1 MLFSV
6 TMMMVIMTDV
16 GIDRGI
22 SKGRCDQEKEG
33 IEGDE
38 FHGNMIRNRA
48 MQSSLISKQVVY
60 WPSVG
65 AKEV

>member
-22 SKGRCDQEKEG
+22 SKGRSDPEKEG

-48 MQSSLISKQVVY
+48 MQSSLI
-60 WPSVG
+60 
-65 AKEV
+65 